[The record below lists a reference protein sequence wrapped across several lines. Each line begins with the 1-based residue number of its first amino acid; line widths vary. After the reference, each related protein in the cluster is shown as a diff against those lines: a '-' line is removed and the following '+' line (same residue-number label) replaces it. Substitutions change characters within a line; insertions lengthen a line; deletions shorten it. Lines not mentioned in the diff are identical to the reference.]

1 MPVLMSFRISVK
13 RFLARWAADQ
23 KTSFLQGVMEDKI
36 NKLLSFGLDYDQIE
50 NILREE
56 DGVDIDLYTCKE
68 GL

>member
-1 MPVLMSFRISVK
+1 
-13 RFLARWAADQ
+13 
-23 KTSFLQGVMEDKI
+23 MEDKI